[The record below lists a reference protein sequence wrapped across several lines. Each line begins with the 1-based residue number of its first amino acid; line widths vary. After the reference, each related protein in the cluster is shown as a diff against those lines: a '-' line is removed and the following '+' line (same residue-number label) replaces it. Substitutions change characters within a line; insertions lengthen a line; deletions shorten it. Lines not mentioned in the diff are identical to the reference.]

1 MNKNAADKILARINA
16 INTILNSGTRTS
28 LTPEGND
35 AGDICELNHAQIQA
49 VMFNLDQIVDEVR
62 ESDNDDLLEEQES
75 VYWAGLGIH

>member
-16 INTILNSGTRTS
+16 INTILNAGTRTS

-49 VMFNLDQIVDEVR
+49 VMFNLDRFLSLIPLKEKTPNGFFFLFLMIS
-62 ESDNDDLLEEQES
+62 E
-75 VYWAGLGIH
+75 